1 MPTASLQRARP
12 SRPIGPDPRRHGA
25 LPLVLG
31 LDPGLHRTGY
41 GALEAGA
48 GRPRVREVGV
58 LTTPPR
64 QAMGD
69 RLLQLYRDVDHLLR
83 DLRPGVVVLEDLFVH
98 GRFPRTAIVLG
109 HARGIIVLAAAARG
123 IRVLELA
130 PAVVKR
136 AVAGH
141 GRASKAQVQTAVRG
155 LLGLR
160 PLTDAHAADALA
172 LAYAGLHRAM
182 GARR

>member
-1 MPTASLQRARP
+1 
-12 SRPIGPDPRRHGA
+12 
-25 LPLVLG
+25 LG